1 MHDFSVPLPDCPLN
15 FAFQSFDIFKNDPP
29 KTSIMRK
36 EEPESR
42 SFRWKNWK
50 TVLRMG
56 SYLRPHALGYIIGVI
71 IISISGVLTLMVTRL
86 WGQLGGVG
94 TASSMPS
101 GGNGPAADTS
111 LAFLPF
117 DLNDLT
123 EIGWLIFLVLV
134 IQATL
139 SFVRVVLFAKM
150 TEDMMLAMR
159 KDAFEAI
166 VSMPMRFFD
175 TRRVGDLNSRVS
187 ADITSIQDV
196 FTTTLSE
203 LLRQLIIIVGGILA
217 LLYFSVTLTL
227 IMLATLPVMIIAAIL
242 FGRFIRK
249 LSKRTQDQVAD
260 SNTIVQET
268 LTAITS
274 VKSFANEAWELLRY
288 LRSIRD
294 IRSLAL
300 KGAIWRGAFAS
311 FIILFIFGAITLV
324 IFKGAE
330 LMTTGGLASE
340 HFFTFLL
347 MTGLVAGSIGGIAAQ
362 FSALQRGLGAIESL
376 MELMDEPR
384 EEVQTSEANAQPSV
398 DLKGDISFKNVHFH
412 YPNRED
418 VTVLKEINLRI
429 APGERVALV
438 GASGAGKSTIASLLL
453 RFHDP
458 VSGEVSI
465 DGTPL
470 KTFPLSSLRKR
481 MAFVPQEVILFGG
494 DIRTNIAYGR
504 FDASQDEI
512 EAAAKKAN
520 AFDFIQSF
528 PEGFDT
534 LVGERGVQLSGGQRQ
549 RIAIARAIL
558 RDPDLLI
565 LDEATSA
572 LDASSEKEVQ
582 LALDS
587 LMDGRSSLII
597 AHRLSTIKSA
607 DKIAVIANGTIVEMG
622 QHDELLAKK
631 GPYHELVKNQ
641 DVG

>member
-1 MHDFSVPLPDCPLN
+1 
-15 FAFQSFDIFKNDPP
+15 
-29 KTSIMRK
+29 MRK
-36 EEPESR
+36 EVPEKR
-42 SFRWKNWK
+42 SFRWKNWR

-56 SYLRPHALGYIIGVI
+56 TYLKPHAWGYALGVV

-94 TASSMPS
+94 TASSMS
-101 GGNGPAADTS
+101 DGATDAAPDAS

-123 EIGWLIFLVLV
+123 EIGWLILVVLGV
-134 IQATL
+134 QALL
-139 SFVRVVLFAKM
+139 SFTRVVLFAKM

-166 VSMPMRFFD
+166 VSMPMGFFD

-203 LLRQLIIIVGGILA
+203 LLRQLIIIIGGILA

-227 IMLATLPVMIIAAIL
+227 LMLATLPVMIIAAIL

-268 LTAITS
+268 LTGIIS
-274 VKSFANEAWELLRY
+274 VKSFANEAWELIRY
-288 LRSIRD
+288 VRSIRD
-294 IRSLAL
+294 IRSLAM
-300 KGAIWRGAFAS
+300 KGAIWRGAFGS

-376 MELMDEPR
+376 MEMMDEPR
-384 EEVQTSEANAQPSV
+384 EVVETTESNAQPDV
-398 DLKGDISFKNVHFH
+398 TLKGAVIFEKVHFH

-418 VTVLKEINLRI
+418 VTVLNDINLRI

-458 VSGEVSI
+458 VAGEVSI
-465 DGTPL
+465 DGKPL
-470 KTFPLSSLRKR
+470 KAFPLSSLRKR

-504 FDASQDEI
+504 FDATDAEI
-512 EAAAKKAN
+512 EEAARKAN
-520 AFDFIQSF
+520 AYDFIQSF
-528 PEGFDT
+528 PEGLDT

-582 LALDS
+582 MALDT
-587 LMDGRSSLII
+587 LMRGRSSLII

-607 DKIAVIANGTIVEMG
+607 DKIAVLSNGSIVELG
-622 QHDELLAKK
+622 QHEALLAQK
-631 GPYHELVKNQ
+631 GPYHALVKNQ
-641 DVG
+641 EVGYS

>member
-1 MHDFSVPLPDCPLN
+1 
-15 FAFQSFDIFKNDPP
+15 
-29 KTSIMRK
+29 MRK

-268 LTAITS
+268 LTGITS

>member
-1 MHDFSVPLPDCPLN
+1 
-15 FAFQSFDIFKNDPP
+15 
-29 KTSIMRK
+29 
-36 EEPESR
+36 
-42 SFRWKNWK
+42 
-50 TVLRMG
+50 MG
-56 SYLRPHALGYIIGVI
+56 AYLRPHAWGYAIGVV

-94 TASSMPS
+94 TASSMKD
-101 GGNGPAADTS
+101 GAASSAPDAS
-111 LAFLPF
+111 LSFLPF
-117 DLNDLT
+117 DLSDLT
-123 EIGWLIFLVLV
+123 EIGWLILLVLG
-134 IQATL
+134 IQAAL
-139 SFVRVVLFAKM
+139 SFTRVVLFAKM

-166 VSMPMRFFD
+166 VSMPMSFFD

-203 LLRQLIIIVGGILA
+203 LLRQLIIIIGGILA

-227 IMLATLPVMIIAAIL
+227 LMLATLPVMIIAAIL

-268 LTAITS
+268 LTGITS
-274 VKSFANEAWELLRY
+274 VKSFANEAWELMRY
-288 LRSIRD
+288 LSSIRN
-294 IRSLAL
+294 IRSLAM
-300 KGAIWRGAFAS
+300 KGAIWRGAFGS

-376 MELMDEPR
+376 MELMDEPS
-384 EEVQTSEANAQPSV
+384 EIVQTNEDSAQPSV
-398 DLKGDISFKNVHFH
+398 ELKGDITFENVHFH
-412 YPNRED
+412 YPNRAD
-418 VTVLKEINLRI
+418 ITVLNDINLRI

-458 VSGEVSI
+458 VGGEVSI
-465 DGTPL
+465 DGIPL
-470 KTFPLSSLRKR
+470 KNLPLTSLRKR

-504 FDASQDEI
+504 FDASQEEI
-512 EAAAKKAN
+512 EAAARKAN
-520 AFDFIQSF
+520 AFEFIQSF

-534 LVGERGVQLSGGQRQ
+534 LVGERGIQLSGGQRQ

-582 LALDS
+582 LALDA
-587 LMDGRSSLII
+587 LMKGRSSLII

-607 DKIAVIANGTIVEMG
+607 DKIAVLSNGAIVEMG
-622 QHDELLAKK
+622 QHNELLAQQ
-631 GPYHELVKNQ
+631 GAYHELVKNQ
-641 DVG
+641 EVG